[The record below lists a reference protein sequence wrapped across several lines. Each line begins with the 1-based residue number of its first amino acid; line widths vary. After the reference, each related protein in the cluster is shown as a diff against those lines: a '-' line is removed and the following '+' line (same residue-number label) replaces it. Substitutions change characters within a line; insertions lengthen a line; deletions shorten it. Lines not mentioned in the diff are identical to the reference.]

1 MLMYEIDRYGITKVK
16 TITEDAVKN
25 RSVLKTMVMIV
36 YFMLIPIM
44 KGVEKNAIDVLPNGV
59 PLSLEISGKNSN

>member
-16 TITEDAVKN
+16 TITEDIIKN
-25 RSVLKTMVMIV
+25 PYVLRIMVMIV

-44 KGVEKNAIDVLPNGV
+44 KGVKKMRSMFFPTAYPCL
-59 PLSLEISGKNSN
+59 